1 MGNVFFCPKDG
12 YLADVIPFSAG
23 NELALF
29 YLHDWREFRPSG
41 IPPEGTAWRLL
52 KTRDLFSFEEV
63 GEAIPQGN
71 RNTQDYYAF
80 TGCVIRAR
88 DGYMIFY
95 TGHNPYLTDTPK
107 EAILRAWSAD
117 LIHWEKDESFYL
129 AAPKGYEPDD
139 FRDPFVWYDE
149 ETNSYNMLLAARI
162 GKGKR
167 DGITA
172 LAQSKDLDTWEFKEP
187 IYSPNAYYTHECP
200 DYFNLGGNQY
210 LLFSEFTD
218 RRVTQYR
225 VYDGA
230 WRFPVEGD
238 GQLDGRAYYA
248 AKTALLNG
256 KRYAFGWVPTKEGCN
271 DAAPWQWGGTLVAH
285 ELRKG
290 TGNNLE
296 CHFPSILK
304 SRFNQKILSV
314 SEITIGKPGDLTIHS
329 LLSALPESCLIS
341 ADICV
346 DEKTRET
353 GFALRNDDCLDF
365 RYTYTFD
372 VYTGMLEF
380 KPLPQKEWAYADFV
394 GVSRKAPL
402 IPGKTRHV
410 DIVVDGDVCVLYS
423 EGIALSSRM
432 NQKAERG
439 LGVISL
445 DGSTAFKNVTVTT
458 MEE

>member
-1 MGNVFFCPKDG
+1 M
-12 YLADVIPFSAG
+12 ADVIPFSAG

-41 IPPEGTAWRLL
+41 IPAEGTAWRLL
-52 KTRDLFSFEEV
+52 KTGDLFSFEEL
-63 GEAIPQGN
+63 GETICQGN
-71 RNTQDYYAF
+71 RSSQDYYAF

-88 DGYMIFY
+88 GGYVIFY

-107 EAILRAWSAD
+107 EAILRAWSED
-117 LIHWEKDESFYL
+117 LVHWEKDRTFRL
-129 AAPKGYEPDD
+129 AAPEGYEPDD

-149 ETNSYNMLLAARI
+149 ETHFYNMLLAARI
-162 GKGKR
+162 GRGKR

-172 LAQSKDLDTWEFKEP
+172 LARSRDLDTWEFKEP
-187 IYSPNAYYTHECP
+187 FYSPNAYYTHECP
-200 DYFNLGGNQY
+200 DYFDLEGRSY

-225 VYDGA
+225 IYDGA
-230 WRFPVEGD
+230 WSFPAGGD

-256 KRYAFGWVPTKEGCN
+256 KRYAFGWVPTKEGCD

-290 TGNNLE
+290 PGGSLE

-304 SRFNQKILSV
+304 SRFSQRIFSAAEIEAGKSGNLSIRV
-314 SEITIGKPGDLTIHS
+314 
-329 LLSALPESCLIS
+329 LLPALPESCLIS
-341 ADICV
+341 ADICA
-346 DEKTRET
+346 DEKTREA
-353 GFALRNDDCLDF
+353 GFALRNDEELDF
-365 RYTYTFD
+365 RYTYTFNLF
-372 VYTGMLEF
+372 TGMLEF
-380 KPLPQKEWAYADFV
+380 RPLPQKEWAYADFV

-402 IPGKTRHV
+402 IPRKTRHV

-432 NQKAERG
+432 NQNAARG
-439 LGVISL
+439 LAVFAL
-445 DGSTAFKNVTVTT
+445 DGTTTFKNVTVAV
-458 MEE
+458 MGG